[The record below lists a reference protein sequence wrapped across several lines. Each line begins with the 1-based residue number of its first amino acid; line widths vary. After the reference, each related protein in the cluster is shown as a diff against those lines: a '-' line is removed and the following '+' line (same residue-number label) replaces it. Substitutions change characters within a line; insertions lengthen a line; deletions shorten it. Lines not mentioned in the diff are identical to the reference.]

1 MLEITSIK
9 NGLVIDHIEAGMGM
23 KIFNYL
29 KLDKTDYR
37 VALIMNAES
46 KVLGKKDIL
55 KIEKDDFKDIDYTVL
70 GLLSPTITIDEIKD
84 SVIIRKIKPELPKVV
99 KNILICKNPRCITST
114 EKYVSHSF
122 KLMNKEKGTYRCE
135 YCDEITRLSDM

>member
-70 GLLSPTITIDEIKD
+70 GLLSPSITIDEIKD

-99 KNILICKNPRCITST
+99 KNILICKNPRCITSVEQGLNQIFVLT
-114 EKYVSHSF
+114 DKD
-122 KLMNKEKGTYRCE
+122 KKIYRCK
-135 YCDEITRLSDM
+135 YCETLNEKQG

>member
-37 VALIMNAES
+37 VALIMNAER

-55 KIEKDDFKDIDYTVL
+55 KIEKDDFMDIDYTVL
-70 GLLSPTITIDEIKD
+70 GLLSPSITIDEIKD

-122 KLMNKEKGTYRCE
+122 KLMNREKGTYSCE
-135 YCDEITRLSDM
+135 YCDEITRLSYM

>member
-46 KVLGKKDIL
+46 KVLGKRI
-55 KIEKDDFKDIDYTVL
+55 F
-70 GLLSPTITIDEIKD
+70 
-84 SVIIRKIKPELPKVV
+84 
-99 KNILICKNPRCITST
+99 
-114 EKYVSHSF
+114 
-122 KLMNKEKGTYRCE
+122 
-135 YCDEITRLSDM
+135 

>member
-70 GLLSPTITIDEIKD
+70 GLLSPSITIDEIKD
-84 SVIIRKIKPELPKVV
+84 SVIVRKVKPKLPTVV
-99 KNILICKNPRCITST
+99 KNILRCITST

-122 KLMNKEKGTYRCE
+122 KLMDKEKGTYRCE

>member
-70 GLLSPTITIDEIKD
+70 GLLSPSITIDEIKD
-84 SVIIRKIKPELPKVV
+84 SVIVRKVKPKLPIVV